1 MSDTETIVETLR
13 AAIVAADPAITEH
26 VKWNAPSF
34 VHDGTDRVTMRLHP
48 KGGVQLIF
56 HRGAKVR
63 DDTADFSF
71 DDPSGLLKWAT
82 PDRGI
87 LAIDSPADATANA
100 PAITDLVRRWVAV
113 A

>member
-1 MSDTETIVETLR
+1 MSEAIVGSLR
-13 AAIVAADPAITEH
+13 ASILAADPRITEH

-34 VHDGTDRVTMRLHP
+34 VVDETDRVTMRLHP

-63 DDTADFSF
+63 DDTATFRF

-87 LAIDSPADATANA
+87 LMIETEEDAAAKA
-100 PAITDLVRRWVAV
+100 PVITDLVRRWVAV

>member
-1 MSDTETIVETLR
+1 MSETETIVETLR
-13 AAIVAADPAITEH
+13 TAISAADERITEH

-34 VHDGTDRVTMRLHP
+34 VVDGTDRVTMRLHP

-63 DDTADFSF
+63 DDTATFSF
-71 DDPSGLLKWAT
+71 DDPSGLLTWAT

-87 LAIDSPADATANA
+87 LAVDSPADAAAKA
-100 PAITDLVRRWVAV
+100 PVITELVRRWVAV
-113 A
+113 S